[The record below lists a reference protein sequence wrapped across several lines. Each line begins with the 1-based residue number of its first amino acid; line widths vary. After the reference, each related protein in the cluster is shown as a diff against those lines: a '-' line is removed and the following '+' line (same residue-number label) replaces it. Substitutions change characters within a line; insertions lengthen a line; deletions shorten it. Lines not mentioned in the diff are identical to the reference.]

1 MSFASAIRS
10 LNALKR
16 RRVIRDYVVIG
27 AVAATA
33 YMEPV
38 FTEDLDVVVLVDTD
52 DEYRQVFQRVAE
64 YAEGR
69 EGMHY
74 LFSGIPVQMFP
85 STTKPL
91 YRDTLEKAHPARVGG
106 LRVKVAA
113 PEHLA
118 LLYLEAFRDKDKLR
132 IVRLLGVVDRNLLRT
147 LLERFDDE
155 RGTLA
160 RRLQTLL

>member
-64 YAEGR
+64 HAEGR

-74 LFSGIPVQMFP
+74 VFSGIPVQMFP

-91 YRDTLEKAHPARVGG
+91 YRETLEKAHPARVGG
-106 LRVKVAA
+106 LRVKVAS

-118 LLYLEAFRDKDKLR
+118 LLYLEAFRDKDRLR
-132 IVRLLGVVDRNLLRT
+132 ITRLLGVVDRGLLDT
-147 LLERFDDE
+147 LLGGFDDE

-160 RRLQTLL
+160 RRLQALL